1 MVSSL
6 RWLVPKWGK
15 MSSKECIIL
24 RLEHKF
30 VWIEGEI
37 VSSRCFK
44 QGDDCCVMG
53 SFFVAMAKNIVSD
66 SNAVGDTSQRSV
78 DSFLKP
84 SPATLSPNGR
94 HSQRYLPQG
103 VLKVVSK
110 LLSLSRG
117 TCQYPDFTSSTLSS
131 TLKYLES
138 ASSDRMSSIVL
149 LYH

>member
-1 MVSSL
+1 
-6 RWLVPKWGK
+6 
-15 MSSKECIIL
+15 
-24 RLEHKF
+24 
-30 VWIEGEI
+30 
-37 VSSRCFK
+37 
-44 QGDDCCVMG
+44 MG

-78 DSFLKP
+78 DSFLKA
-84 SPATLSPNGR
+84 SPATLSRNGR

-117 TCQYPDFTSSTLSS
+117 TCQYPDFTSSTSSS